1 LRNIFL
7 IILIALFSLSCSGNA
22 ERAFKLF
29 LKGKEAYSK
38 KELDKAKRYFEE
50 ASELDENLLNARLML
65 SKIFYF
71 RRNFNDALKEINSII
86 EVEKNHV
93 SSLFWKARVLAVMVK
108 KTESDIKKS
117 DSEAMRCLQR
127 VLELDSHHI
136 SARNLLALFYEKN
149 KMYKEALNEY
159 SRALEEEESLIN
171 TRANLSILYYRMG
184 LKDKSIQQIEM
195 AIGIADIIQL
205 DKKNLL
211 LIREEVQQ

>member
-1 LRNIFL
+1 MRNIFL